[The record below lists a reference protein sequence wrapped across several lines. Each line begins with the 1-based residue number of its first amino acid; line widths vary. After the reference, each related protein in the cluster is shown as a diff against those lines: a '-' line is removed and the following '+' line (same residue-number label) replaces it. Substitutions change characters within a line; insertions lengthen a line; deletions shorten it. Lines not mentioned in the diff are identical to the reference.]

1 MILVDSSVWI
11 DFFNGRETA
20 QVTRLVDLL
29 DEAAAPVAIADL
41 ALFEVLRGFRHER
54 DYVAADRVMRA
65 LDVVNIGGGDTC
77 RAAAQHYRELRA
89 HGIIVTSPV
98 DILQAAYCIEHNH
111 ALLHNDRDF
120 DAMESLRGLK
130 VWRHDALS
138 AG

>member
-11 DFFNGRETA
+11 DFFKGRETA
-20 QVTRLVDLL
+20 AVDQLAELL
-29 DEAAAPVAIADL
+29 DEAAAPVAVADL

-54 DYVAADRVMRA
+54 DYVAADSVMRA
-65 LDVVNIGGGDTC
+65 LDVIPIGGEAIC

-89 HGIIVTSPV
+89 RGVTIASPIDV
-98 DILQAAYCIEHNH
+98 LQATFCIEHNF

-130 VWRHDALS
+130 VWRH
-138 AG
+138 

>member
-11 DFFNGRETA
+11 DFFRGRDNAAVEQLA
-20 QVTRLVDLL
+20 ELL
-29 DEAAAPVAIADL
+29 NEAAAPIAIADL
-41 ALFEVLRGFRHER
+41 ALFEVLRGFRHEH

-65 LDVVNIGGGDTC
+65 LDVIPIGGDATC

-89 HGIIVTSPV
+89 RGVTIASPIDV
-98 DILQAAYCIEHNH
+98 LQATYCIEHNH

-130 VWRHDALS
+130 VWRH
-138 AG
+138 